1 MKKMYRVCAFA
12 LAAVLLFAA
21 CGKENSDSD
30 KEKNR
35 STTGA
40 TIRYEDYITPVVDR
54 KIKDCIDVE
63 QINALLATYTVSEA
77 GYTTDS
83 RVFYTSED
91 GLHTIMLTLENMTA
105 EDFDVIATNP
115 AVGWI
120 ALPEV
125 GEMVYWNSNQTEL
138 IAYQNGYAL
147 SMSVQN
153 IANGAMIGMAEII
166 LQNLNG

>member
-1 MKKMYRVCAFA
+1 MKNVYRIIIVA
-12 LAAVLLFAA
+12 LAAVLLLTA
-21 CGKENSDSD
+21 CGKED
-30 KEKNR
+30 KTDQQDNGT

-40 TIRYEDYITPVVDR
+40 TIHYEDYITPVVDR
-54 KIKDCIDVE
+54 KITDCIDVE
-63 QINALLATYTVSEA
+63 QINALLATYTVNEA

-105 EDFDVIATNP
+105 EDFDAIATNP
-115 AVGWI
+115 DVVWI

-138 IAYQNGYAL
+138 IAYKNGYAL

-153 IANGAMIGMAEII
+153 IANSAMTGMAEII